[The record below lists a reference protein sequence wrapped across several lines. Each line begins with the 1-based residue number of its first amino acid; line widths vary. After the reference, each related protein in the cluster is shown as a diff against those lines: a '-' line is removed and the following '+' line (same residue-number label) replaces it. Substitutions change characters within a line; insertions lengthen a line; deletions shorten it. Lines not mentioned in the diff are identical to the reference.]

1 MVIDTMN
8 QALTYP
14 SLTINLPH
22 LRNNIRVIRELCESR
37 GIHITAVTKVF
48 EGDPR
53 IAQVLVE
60 EGLTTLGDSR
70 VDDLEYMKDVRAD
83 RSIRISRR
91 YAALLALRA

>member
-53 IAQVLVE
+53 IAQVLVPSS
-60 EGLTTLGDSR
+60 GRGDASTG
-70 VDDLEYMKDVRAD
+70 DAG
-83 RSIRISRR
+83 
-91 YAALLALRA
+91 